1 MAAVATAELDIRS
14 LELLLSLPCGYRA
27 LRTRSFVV
35 VAFPGHKQGISLE
48 EEQIGY
54 ELVPLWDAR
63 TTKQMI
69 SLLSHNAKR
78 FP

>member
-14 LELLLSLPCGYRA
+14 LELLLGLPCGYRA
-27 LRTRSFVV
+27 LRTRSFV

-54 ELVPLWDAR
+54 ELVPLWDAT

-69 SLLSHNAKR
+69 SLLSHNARR